1 MYDIDNIYIDNEPST
16 YLLGKTGKIKRDI
29 FFIFIKPS
37 LAIAC
42 PTLLK
47 NNVSGPKIYPSSYFT
62 LQFMVKKL
70 EIPSFIIL
78 SFHEN
83 HTKIISIEN

>member
-1 MYDIDNIYIDNEPST
+1 MLMYDSENITIDGKPSQ
-16 YLLGKTGKIKRDI
+16 YLLGKSGHITRDI

-47 NNVSGPKIYPSSYFT
+47 DT
-62 LQFMVKKL
+62 D
-70 EIPSFIIL
+70 
-78 SFHEN
+78 
-83 HTKIISIEN
+83 